1 MRLLKVKLEG
11 IRRLENADALLVADR
26 LVAIVGPNEA
36 GKTSLL
42 RALEQIDRIDDPI
55 PAAMATRQ
63 CNVTPTIRALF
74 ELDAAD
80 REAIAHIPD
89 SQDVSRCW
97 VVRTTSGTKWRLE
110 RAPERDRVP
119 RKSLSDV
126 LASLEGDASVDR
138 AWEDDEHP
146 LSSEDWNAVD
156 ELSEFAGESMSDDQ
170 RLAVQRLADQI
181 EVRTTV

>member
-1 MRLLKVKLEG
+1 
-11 IRRLENADALLVADR
+11 
-26 LVAIVGPNEA
+26 
-36 GKTSLL
+36 
-42 RALEQIDRIDDPI
+42 
-55 PAAMATRQ
+55 
-63 CNVTPTIRALF
+63 
-74 ELDAAD
+74 
-80 REAIAHIPD
+80 
-89 SQDVSRCW
+89 
-97 VVRTTSGTKWRLE
+97 LE